1 MKTAKR
7 REKGSKFPPGWD
19 EKRIRR
25 VLKHYERQTEEE
37 ALLED
42 RAAFS
47 RGGATVMKVPGR
59 LVQVVRNLIA
69 LTRS

>member
-1 MKTAKR
+1 MKTRKR